1 MIFDPLDPLR
11 PPDWR
16 WQNVRYAE
24 SIHQG
29 TKDAKLMRRYMSQ
42 DFYLKLAHKARRV
55 MVKESNRM
63 PKLIR
68 ASAFHIP
75 RFLPYDVQC
84 VSNAETYVY
93 DTSSFSKFGFYK
105 ALVLGSVP
113 PSLMTDLT
121 DESQDFIRVLNPIF
135 FDVGQRLNDKAF
147 IWSQVIRTDVKK
159 GLLDN
164 VDGLWQE
171 CAYLGGCL
179 RMLYL
184 RARGNVKDL
193 FRSARSMEYTKPT
206 MKDYLN
212 PEKVSKQVLKVI
224 QSRMNPDPN
233 RTIEDLRKLYLSLP
247 GKLQRQPVSPSPA
260 VPQKN
265 GFVTGPSTQV
275 VDPNTRESQRRL
287 AEVVD
292 WLNFNPVP

>member
-1 MIFDPLDPLR
+1 
-11 PPDWR
+11 
-16 WQNVRYAE
+16 
-24 SIHQG
+24 
-29 TKDAKLMRRYMSQ
+29 MSQ

-84 VSNAETYVY
+84 VSNAETYVF

-105 ALVLGSVP
+105 ALVLGRVP
-113 PSLMTDLT
+113 PSIMTDLT

-135 FDVGQRLNDKAF
+135 FDVGQRLKDEAF

-233 RTIEDLRKLYLSLP
+233 RTIKDLRQLYLTLP
-247 GKLQRQPVSPSPA
+247 GKLQRQPDGTSPV
-260 VPQKN
+260 VPQQK

-275 VDPNTRESQRRL
+275 VDPNTCESHRRL

-292 WLNFNPVP
+292 WLNFNPVL